1 MRQEVAEEVQSPQ
14 RERRLQRIIEDQANH
29 GEASQAWD
37 PQVEERQE
45 GEKGKGERMKD
56 CSFEKVFF
64 YNSYFLMIDISNP
77 VLFFV

>member
-56 CSFEKVFF
+56 CSFEE
-64 YNSYFLMIDISNP
+64 FLFIQLIFIDD
-77 VLFFV
+77 